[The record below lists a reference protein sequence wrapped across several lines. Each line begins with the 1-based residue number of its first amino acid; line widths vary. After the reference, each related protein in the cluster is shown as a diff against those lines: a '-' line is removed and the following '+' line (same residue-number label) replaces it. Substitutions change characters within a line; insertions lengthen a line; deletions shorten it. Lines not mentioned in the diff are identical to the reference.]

1 MFSARPKPR
10 RVVLPGSFLVL
21 GLVALLSTPA
31 AGQDG
36 RRCIIKGKQP
46 GRGQLQQLVPSVQ
59 IYSYN
64 GRVFQ
69 MPTPVASRRTRDPMV
84 IRGNNLHPDSTLAV
98 QRQRHSRSLASE
110 LKGRLSCK
118 QLPALAEKALVWSE
132 KVEVK
137 PDVRSRADAFAVIV
151 KEPEKVFWPNSG
163 ARVTGTD
170 RDGRQLKEQR
180 LVVGGMNATNEQ
192 VFNHA
197 TQQMQNIRQSGDALP
212 SSRAWTINGNLLVSQ
227 PVRDVAAIGRG
238 KHYLKLAQRYRASHD
253 KMTRWAEKT
262 QADIAAGTFDADPA
276 KKARMQRGLQKVQ
289 QKLTQNALTNAATQY
304 EQQGKALVE
313 GGKQLRS
320 IVMSVAGTPIG
331 AQIAIANSRLQ
342 GEGARAV
349 TGRGK
354 KGNITLWSPTYSGA
368 ADLETGSFRAE
379 VGGIAKDTL
388 SATVTMP
395 AVGNRSVGSQT
406 TLSFRIPDPKTEK
419 PDLTMGHASQ
429 KRHRIK
435 FYQVAPI
442 SQETVHD
449 QPRQ

>member
-1 MFSARPKPR
+1 MFPARPKFR
-10 RVVLPGSFLVL
+10 RVILPGCLMVL
-21 GLVALLSTPA
+21 GLVAMLSTPA
-31 AGQDG
+31 AAQDS

-46 GRGQLQQLVPSVQ
+46 ARGRLQRLVPNVQ
-59 IYSYN
+59 VYSYN

-69 MPTPVASRRTRDPMV
+69 MPASIAPRRTRDPMV
-84 IRGNNLHPDSTLAV
+84 IRGNNLHPDSTLSV
-98 QRQRHSRSLASE
+98 QRQRHSTSLASK
-110 LKGRLSCK
+110 LKGRMSCK
-118 QLPALAEKALVWSE
+118 QLPALAESALVWSE

-137 PDVRSRADAFAVIV
+137 PDVRSRADSFAVIV
-151 KEPEKVFWPNSG
+151 KEPAKVFWPNSPV
-163 ARVTGTD
+163 RVTGTD

-180 LVVGGMNATNEQ
+180 LVAGGMNATNEQ
-192 VFNHA
+192 VYNHA

-212 SSRAWTINGNLLVSQ
+212 SSRAWTVNGNLLVSQ

-238 KHYLKLAQRYRASHD
+238 KHYLKLAQRYRTSHE
-253 KMTRWAEKT
+253 KMTRWVEKT
-262 QADIAAGTFDADPA
+262 QADLAAGKLDANPA

-289 QKLTQNALTNAATQY
+289 QKLAQNALINAATQY

-320 IVMSVAGTPIG
+320 IVLGVAGTPMG
-331 AQIAIANSRLQ
+331 AQIGIANPRLQ

-349 TGRGK
+349 TVRGK
-354 KGNITLWSPTYSGA
+354 KGNTTLWSPTYGGA

-388 SATVTMP
+388 NATVTMP
-395 AVGNRSVGSQT
+395 AAGNRSVGSRT